1 MPPLFQHPQDFD
13 RNKPI
18 NLKVRHL
25 GDQLSVQNVYKKEI
39 SQNRHKRVK
48 DREVNQ
54 LSVFYERIAKSAQ
67 ERGCAKP
74 LSTRG

>member
-25 GDQLSVQNVYKKEI
+25 GDQLSIQNVYKKEI

-48 DREVNQ
+48 DRDVNR

-67 ERGCAKP
+67 ERGCTKT